1 METYYYARVDS
12 KNIVTYVTP
21 MSSVLCHDE
30 NGNLDENL
38 AINHLYESIP
48 DSENDRWI
56 RGCREKS
63 IRKNYPAISYTYD
76 ESRDAFIPPKP
87 FDSWVLNEDTCVW
100 DSPVPFPERPY
111 PPEVETYIWDEDI
124 VSWKPFYGLKT
135 N

>member
-21 MSSVLCHDE
+21 MSSALCHNE

-56 RGCREKS
+56 RACRERS
-63 IRKNYPAISYTYD
+63 IRKLSSHQLY
-76 ESRDAFIPPKP
+76 
-87 FDSWVLNEDTCVW
+87 L
-100 DSPVPFPERPY
+100 
-111 PPEVETYIWDEDI
+111 
-124 VSWKPFYGLKT
+124 
-135 N
+135 